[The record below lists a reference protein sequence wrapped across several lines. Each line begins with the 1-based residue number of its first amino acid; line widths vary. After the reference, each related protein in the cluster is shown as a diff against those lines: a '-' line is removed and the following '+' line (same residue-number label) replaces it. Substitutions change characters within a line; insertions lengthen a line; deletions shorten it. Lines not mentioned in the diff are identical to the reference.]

1 MALDEFVD
9 RKDKI
14 IDVAESTFLKSIPE
28 IQDKLARRLQTW
40 LSTLDIK
47 NGKLDQNQALID
59 KIADLE
65 RVINEELR
73 ALGYGRE
80 IQDYL
85 SNFDQIDKLNQD
97 LHLDF
102 NDIRVTPAQIN
113 PIRNR
118 MVEETVDV
126 MAGNGLNVNLK
137 QPVKDL
143 VRKNIVYGSTLSD
156 TEESLRTL
164 MTGNKNKK
172 TLGKLERYAIQISRD
187 SIQQYDGAVN
197 NQIRE
202 TFDMPNITYV
212 GSLITDSRW
221 QCQRWVG
228 MGVIPFSSLTE
239 EIALAEVQGSGMI
252 PGTNPSNFTVFRG
265 GFNCRHEAIPTF

>member
-65 RVINEELR
+65 RVINEEMR

-143 VRKNIVYGSTLSD
+143 VRKNIVFGSTLSD

-164 MTGNKNKK
+164 MRGDAEK
-172 TLGKLERYAIQISRD
+172 LGKLERYAIQISRD

-212 GSLITDSRW
+212 GSLIKDSRI
-221 QCQRWVG
+221 QCQRWIG
-228 MGVIPFSSLTE
+228 MGVIPVNELQQ
-239 EIALAEVQGSGMI
+239 EIDFAFASGSGMI

-265 GFNCRHEAIPTF
+265 GYNCRHEAIPTF